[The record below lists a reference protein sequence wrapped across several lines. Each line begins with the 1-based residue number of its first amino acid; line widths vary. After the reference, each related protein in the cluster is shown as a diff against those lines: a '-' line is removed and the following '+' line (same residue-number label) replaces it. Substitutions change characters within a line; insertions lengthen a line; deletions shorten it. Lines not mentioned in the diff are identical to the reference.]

1 MQRGDVNSQFDS
13 PDALI
18 ASIVQAG
25 QATGNAMTQRWME
38 LLAGSAGGAVSG
50 AAAQPSGP
58 ADWAARTTADAG
70 RLGPQ
75 LARIQSD
82 YLERQ
87 MRLWSG
93 MLARET
99 GAAPSVDTIAASP
112 GDKRFSDPEWRS
124 NPYYDY
130 LRRSYLLAAGYLNEV
145 VEAVEAGPAEK
156 ERLRFAVGQWIDASC
171 PANFP
176 ATNPEAL
183 RLAIETRGESLTK
196 GLANLIADAGKGHI
210 SQTDEDAFEVGR
222 NLATSPGAVIY
233 ENALFQLIQYAPATT
248 QVAKRPLVMVPP
260 CINKFYIL
268 DLQPENSLVRY
279 AVGEGHTVFMVSW
292 RNVKSDLGHLTWDD
306 YVETGVIEALRVAR
320 EVAASDKVN
329 ALGFCVGGTLLGA
342 ALAVLKGR
350 GEDLVSSA
358 TYLTTM
364 LDFSDTGQIGCMVD
378 EQGTQ
383 LRETAIGGG
392 GILPGSDLAF
402 VFSALRANDLIWPYV
417 VKNYLKGESPPAF
430 DLLYWNSDSTNLP
443 GPMYCWYVRNTYL
456 ENRLREPGA
465 VTNCGVPVD
474 LSAIDLPSFIYASR
488 EDHIVP
494 WKSAY
499 ASLGLLGGDVTFM
512 LGASG
517 HIAGVINP
525 AGKNRRSHWVSE
537 KRASTASALDAEQ
550 WYAGAVETPG
560 SWWPAWSKWLAAHKG
575 GERKAVKAPGN
586 RRHKPIEPA
595 PGRYVKEK
603 FNS

>member
-50 AAAQPSGP
+50 AAAQSSGP
-58 ADWAARTTADAG
+58 ADWAARTTADAA

-75 LARIQSD
+75 IARIQSA
-82 YLERQ
+82 YMERQ

-93 MLARET
+93 MLARDT
-99 GAAPSVDTIAASP
+99 GAAAPADAVSASP

-130 LRRSYLLAAGYLNEV
+130 LRQSYLLAAGYLNEV
-145 VEAVEAGPAEK
+145 VDAVEAGPAEK

-183 RLAIETRGESLTK
+183 RLAIETRGESLTR

-210 SQTDEDAFEVGR
+210 SQTDEGAFEVGR
-222 NLATSPGAVIY
+222 NLATAPGAVIY
-233 ENALFQLIQYAPATT
+233 ENALFQLVQYAPATT

-279 AVGEGHTVFMVSW
+279 AVGEGHTVFMLSW

-378 EQGTQ
+378 EQGTR
-383 LRETAIGGG
+383 LRESAIGDG

-474 LSAIDLPSFIYASR
+474 LSAIDLPSFVYASR

-499 ASLGLLGGDVTFM
+499 ASVGLLGGDVTFM

-537 KRASTASALDAEQ
+537 KRAEVDANQ

-560 SWWPAWSKWLAAHKG
+560 SWWPAWSKWLAAHRG
-575 GERKAVKAPGN
+575 GERKAGKAPGN